1 MIDFK
6 RDPETNDFLIQNG
19 LFQKVT
25 STNDNIIQRVTTRL
39 NRYVGEWFLDTS
51 KGIDYFG
58 IVFIHSPDL
67 VVIEA
72 LMKNEI
78 LQEEGIVEI
87 VSFELD
93 FNRALRKLSVTFT
106 ARFEDGTIVSDIK
119 IEVNR

>member
-1 MIDFK
+1 MIDFR
-6 RDPETNDFLIQNG
+6 RDPETNDFIIQDG
-19 LFQKVT
+19 LFQKV
-25 STNDNIIQRVTTRL
+25 SSINDNIVQRITTRL

-67 VVIEA
+67 IVIEA
-72 LMKNEI
+72 LFKNEI

-93 FNRALRKLSVTFT
+93 FDRALRKLSVTFS
-106 ARFEDGTIVSDIK
+106 ARFKDQTVVSDIK